1 VSAEAH
7 ETPPSTMAE
16 EKQQGWSVAD
26 LLTVAV
32 AFGLAAASFL
42 HFGVTARAFVSAIF
56 LVVLVVLSAIDIQQ
70 RILPNRI
77 VLPATALIL
86 VLQIAFFPEQTV
98 EWIVASLGA
107 AAFFGLA
114 YVTYRAG
121 LGLGDVKLALLLG
134 AGLGKGVVLGIFVG
148 MFAAGMAGL
157 LIVAREGLS
166 ARKKAIPLGPFLAF
180 GAVIS
185 LFFGGSDFV
194 SF

>member
-1 VSAEAH
+1 MSAEAH
-7 ETPPSTMAE
+7 QPVTPSMPEARQAT
-16 EKQQGWSVAD
+16 SVPDVLAIG
-26 LLTVAV
+26 V

-42 HFGVTARAFVSAIF
+42 HFGVTARGFISALFVI
-56 LVVLVVLSAIDIQQ
+56 VLVVLSAIDIER

-77 VLPATALIL
+77 VIPATVVILALQL
-86 VLQIAFFPEQTV
+86 AFFPDQAL
-98 EWIVASLGA
+98 EWIVSSLGA

-121 LGLGDVKLALLLG
+121 LGLGDVKFAALLG

-148 MFAAGMAGL
+148 MFAAGIAGL
-157 LIVAREGLS
+157 VIIAREGID

-185 LFFGGSDFV
+185 LFLGGSSFV